1 MNCKNRIV
9 YTVQAGDSL
18 YKLSRQY
25 KTTVTELILG
35 NPGVNPYNL
44 QVGMKLTICPGGEYE
59 TMQPGAGPGP
69 SVPERAGTGV
79 SGGGNPGGQML
90 GGGMSGNA
98 GMPGMSGPQMPD
110 AGTPLPGTPGGGN
123 PGNAGM
129 PGMSGPQIPDA
140 GMPLPEVPGAGM
152 PIPERNGA
160 WMPGG
165 GMPGIP
171 GANGNESGNEAENAL
186 EGLVEGMRLAWL
198 AHVYWNRMYL
208 MSVTADA
215 PDQQAVE
222 ERALQT
228 ADEITDVFAE
238 YFPISV
244 VRQLRNLLITHVEL
258 TGELI
263 RSLKSGDTENR
274 DNLIREWY
282 GNANQIAALLG
293 GQNPFFGSR
302 ETRNLLL
309 NHLDLVREEIEQQVD
324 GEYGESIETFRDV
337 VNQALDM
344 ADYFA
349 RGLLAR

>member
-90 GGGMSGNA
+90 GGGM
-98 GMPGMSGPQMPD
+98 
-110 AGTPLPGTPGGGN
+110 

>member
-1 MNCKNRIV
+1 
-9 YTVQAGDSL
+9 
-18 YKLSRQY
+18 
-25 KTTVTELILG
+25 
-35 NPGVNPYNL
+35 
-44 QVGMKLTICPGGEYE
+44 
-59 TMQPGAGPGP
+59 
-69 SVPERAGTGV
+69 
-79 SGGGNPGGQML
+79 ML
-90 GGGMSGNA
+90 GGGMS
-98 GMPGMSGPQMPD
+98 
-110 AGTPLPGTPGGGN
+110 
-123 PGNAGM
+123 GNAGM

>member
-90 GGGMSGNA
+90 GGGMS
-98 GMPGMSGPQMPD
+98 
-110 AGTPLPGTPGGGN
+110 
-123 PGNAGM
+123 GNAGM

>member
-1 MNCKNRIV
+1 M
-9 YTVQAGDSL
+9 
-18 YKLSRQY
+18 RQCSP
-25 KTTVTELILG
+25 E
-35 NPGVNPYNL
+35 PGRDPPYRRGL
-44 QVGMKLTICPGGEYE
+44 EPGYQGEGIPEGRCWEEECPETRECRECLVPRCRMRGCRCLRCREPECRYRKGTGRGCREEGCPEFREQTGM
-59 TMQPGAGPGP
+59 
-69 SVPERAGTGV
+69 RAG
-79 SGGGNPGGQML
+79 MRRR
-90 GGGMSGNA
+90 M
-98 GMPGMSGPQMPD
+98 
-110 AGTPLPGTPGGGN
+110 
-123 PGNAGM
+123 
-129 PGMSGPQIPDA
+129 
-140 GMPLPEVPGAGM
+140 
-152 PIPERNGA
+152 RWRA
-160 WMPGG
+160 WLRGC
-165 GMPGIP
+165 
-171 GANGNESGNEAENAL
+171 
-186 EGLVEGMRLAWL
+186 VWL

>member
-98 GMPGMSGPQMPD
+98 GMPGMSGPQM
-110 AGTPLPGTPGGGN
+110 
-123 PGNAGM
+123 
-129 PGMSGPQIPDA
+129 PDA